1 MVAGLQGS
9 SRRLQQQLSQEQA
22 TQQQMAS
29 QQATQQQLPQ
39 QALADQ
45 QLPQKALGAVGNI
58 QQQGA
63 GQGVQQ
69 QQLPQQAQQQL
80 TQQAAGAGHA
90 VLQSDLS
97 SETQTQGSQNQG
109 SQNRKIGAGNQ
120 GGAAAQLD
128 MDKCF
133 RDFNPAT
140 REGYQDVVATW
151 LAALLT
157 LAEHLA
163 ANPRASLLKNDAD
176 QHQLPLP
183 PVPPFKQ
190 DLAA

>member
-1 MVAGLQGS
+1 MPQGS
-9 SRRLQQQLSQEQA
+9 SRKLQQQLSQ
-22 TQQQMAS
+22 QQLAS

-39 QALADQ
+39 QQLADQ
-45 QLPQKALGAVGNI
+45 QLPQKALGAVGTTL
-58 QQQGA
+58 QQGA
-63 GQGVQQ
+63 DQAVQE
-69 QQLPQQAQQQL
+69 LPQQAAGDGQGGMSSA
-80 TQQAAGAGHA
+80 TQAQGSQSQGA
-90 VLQSDLS
+90 
-97 SETQTQGSQNQG
+97 QTQGSQHRRMG
-109 SQNRKIGAGNQ
+109 VGEQ
-120 GGAAAQLD
+120 GGADAQLN

-140 REGYQDVVATW
+140 KEGYQDVVATW
-151 LAALLT
+151 LAAILT

>member
-1 MVAGLQGS
+1 MVAGIQGS
-9 SRRLQQQLSQEQA
+9 SRNLQQQLSQQQA

-45 QLPQKALGAVGNI
+45 QLPQKALGAVGNT

-63 GQGVQQ
+63 GQGVQR
-69 QQLPQQAQQQL
+69 QLPQQAQQQL
-80 TQQAAGAGHA
+80 TQQAAGAGQA
-90 VLQSDLS
+90 ALQSDLS

-109 SQNRKIGAGNQ
+109 SQNRKMGAGDQ